1 MSTDGHFVF
10 QHRDHATGEWSII
23 NEIEFIPRNYL
34 LYYALGND
42 QCATCP
48 VSGNHE
54 GGFIKAPLLAA
65 TGLPDDVVVNDQDY
79 LADHELTDEEL
90 DSEEYPYVGE
100 VHRGWCLSEPLL
112 ALLEKTDTVTEEG
125 ILSRRSYEAWDKVSQ
140 PDCYSYSVGGPRVVL
155 VEDDETQMSKIP
167 DWNYVKVRWSN
178 SLKNYAELFY
188 DIVKRLQSEYGE
200 VRTLYG
206 FSN

>member
-1 MSTDGHFVF
+1 M
-10 QHRDHATGEWSII
+10 
-23 NEIEFIPRNYL
+23 
-34 LYYALGND
+34 
-42 QCATCP
+42 
-48 VSGNHE
+48 
-54 GGFIKAPLLAA
+54 
-65 TGLPDDVVVNDQDY
+65 VNDQDY

-90 DSEEYPYVGE
+90 DSEEYPYIGE

-155 VEDDETQMSKIP
+155 VEDDEMQMSKIP